1 MENRDISILAIDDN
15 QDNLISLRA
24 LLKDSF
30 PDALVFTA
38 LSGQKGL
45 EIADAEDPDVIIL
58 DIFMPTM
65 DGFEVCRRLKADSVL
80 SEIPIV
86 FVTATKGDKNSRI
99 RALECGAEAFLSKP
113 IDECELMAQIGAMIK
128 IKNAKIQKRN
138 EKTRLA
144 TLVDEKTYELKNAHL
159 TTLKLL
165 ENLEK
170 ENEAR
175 KEVEKSLLEVINERK
190 KVEIDLRKTKEY
202 LENLFSHANAPII
215 VWNEN
220 LEITKINGAF
230 EILIGRN
237 AEEVIGKNVGILFPH
252 NKLNDT
258 INLIINTRD
267 GKKEEKAEIEIIR
280 SDCSIRTVLWSLANI
295 YDNDDNRNV
304 STIAQG
310 IDITDRIIA
319 EKKLMYLS
327 YHDQLTG
334 MYNRRFFEEELE
346 RIDTKTNLP
355 ISVVIGDI
363 NGLKLINDSFGHLVG
378 DKLLKKAAEIIKKG
392 CRPGDIIARHGGDEF
407 VIILPK
413 TDTLETIQIIN
424 HINSL
429 TLNEKVSNIDLSI
442 SFGYDIKETHEQTIT
457 EILVNAENQMYR
469 HKLHERSSLR
479 SKTIDI
485 IMNALFEKSNR
496 ELNHSKRVSEICQ
509 DIASNMNFEK
519 DDISQIRIAGLVH
532 DIGKIGIDENIL
544 NKPGKLCNEERN
556 KTEQHP
562 ETGWRILNSTT
573 EFSKLSQFILEHHE
587 KWDGSGYPKGLKG
600 EEISIEARIITVA
613 DSYDAMTS
621 KRSYRNGIS
630 KEEAVKEIKR
640 CSGSQF
646 DPQIAKIFVE
656 KVLCQEWD

>member
-15 QDNLISLRA
+15 SDNLISFKA

-30 PDALVFTA
+30 PNASVFTA
-38 LSGQKGL
+38 LSGQEGL
-45 EIADAEDPDVIIL
+45 EIAAAEDPDVIIL
-58 DIFMPTM
+58 DVFMPTM
-65 DGFEVCRRLKADSVL
+65 DGFEVCRRLKEDSL
-80 SEIPIV
+80 LCEIPIV

-99 RALECGAEAFLSKP
+99 LALECGAEAFLSKP
-113 IDECELMAQIGAMIK
+113 IDECELMAQISAMIK
-128 IKNAKIQKRN
+128 IKNANIQKRH
-138 EKTRLA
+138 EKIRLA
-144 TLVDEKTYELKNAHL
+144 ALVDEKTYELKKAHL

-170 ENEAR
+170 ENEVR
-175 KEVEKSLLEVINERK
+175 KEIEMSLLEVINERK

-202 LENLFSHANAPII
+202 LEKLISHANAPII

-220 LEITKINGAF
+220 LEITKINRAF
-230 EILIGRN
+230 EILSGRN
-237 AEEVIGKNVGILFPH
+237 AKEVIGNELGMLFPP

-258 INLIINTRD
+258 MNLIINTRD
-267 GKKEEKAEIEIIR
+267 YKKLETAEIEIIR
-280 SDCSIRTVLWSLANI
+280 RDCSVRTVLWSLATI

-310 IDITDRIIA
+310 IDITDRIAA

-334 MYNRRFFEEELE
+334 MYNRRFFEEEVKRL
-346 RIDTKTNLP
+346 DTKINLP
-355 ISVVIGDI
+355 ISIIIGDI
-363 NGLKLINDSFGHLVG
+363 NGLKLVNDSFGHALG

-392 CRPGDIIARHGGDEF
+392 CRSDDIIARHGGDEF

-424 HINSL
+424 RIKNF
-429 TLNEKVSNIDLSI
+429 TLNEKISNVGLSI
-442 SFGYDIKETHEQTIT
+442 SFGYDTKEKNEQKIT
-457 EILVNAENQMYR
+457 EILANAENQMYR

-479 SKTIDI
+479 SRTIDI

-496 ELNHSKRVSEICQ
+496 ELKHSKRVSEICQ
-509 DIASNMNFEK
+509 EIASNMNFEK
-519 DDISQIRIAGLVH
+519 DDISQIGIAGLVH

-544 NKPGKLCNEERN
+544 NKPGRLCNEERDEIE
-556 KTEQHP
+556 KHP
-562 ETGWRILNSTT
+562 ERGWRILNSTI
-573 EFSKLSQFILEHHE
+573 EFSELSKFILEHHE

-621 KRSYRNGIS
+621 ERSYRNGIS
-630 KEEAVKEIKR
+630 KEEAVEEIKR
-640 CSGSQF
+640 YSGSQF

-656 KVLCQEWD
+656 RVLCREWN